1 MTMVW
6 LSIGLWLVI
15 EMVLVVLACRPA
27 AKCECCNPF
36 TDPVTTDDDIRFVC
50 VVKGRE
56 RYIFLFSDTPARKMD
71 VIDTAERF
79 AADVE
84 LSFTDKDAEVVA
96 MQLAHMEW
104 AD

>member
-27 AKCECCNPF
+27 AECECECCEA
-36 TDPVTTDDDIRFVC
+36 DIRFVC